1 MKKISFNKHFAIKK
15 NVTNINFPKDVL
27 LFNIYKTFITY
38 SNLDKSL
45 LSSVIKNKYID
56 KNKELLN
63 VKNFDISHDEINI
76 PHYKKRVTGGEDVL
90 LAEENLFMVADGVG
104 GWASKGVDPGIYSRE
119 LKEK

>member
-1 MKKISFNKHFAIKK
+1 MNRA
-15 NVTNINFPKDVL
+15 
-27 LFNIYKTFITY
+27 IYKSISLKQNRLNTFIPNEVKLLNLYKTY
-38 SNLDKSL
+38 IAYSKLDKSL
-45 LSSVIKNKYID
+45 LSSVIKNKCID

-63 VKNFDISHDEINI
+63 VKNFDIAHDEINI

-104 GWASKGVDPGIYSRE
+104 VWASKGIDPGIYSRE